1 MATNFGTTLA
11 TNGLWREITTYMVLA
26 YKWFVFSQPLRL
38 LVALSGI
45 VVAAIRTAPGGR
57 LSRWELTR

>member
-1 MATNFGTTLA
+1 MMF
-11 TNGLWREITTYMVLA
+11 
-26 YKWFVFSQPLRL
+26 FFSQPLPL

-45 VVAAIRTAPGGR
+45 VVAAIGTVPDGR